1 MLIST
6 RTTVLAAALLGAGVL
21 FAAVPAQA
29 TAGAAVGSCFYVDN
43 YTAGTLGDCWHLD
56 DTFSESGVSIW
67 NSAVGHGTVLGTGQA
82 GEVFYATGFSS
93 GDTFTCDNG
102 VKAVYW
108 YTGTDEA
115 TGVSGAVP
123 DCYLDQGPT
132 G

>member
-1 MLIST
+1 
-6 RTTVLAAALLGAGVL
+6 
-21 FAAVPAQA
+21 
-29 TAGAAVGSCFYVDN
+29 VDN

-67 NSAVGHGTVLGTGQA
+67 NSATGHATVLGTGRA
-82 GEVFYATGFSS
+82 GDVFYATGFTS
-93 GDTFTCDNG
+93 GDHFTCDNG
-102 VKAVYW
+102 VTAVYW
-108 YTGTDEA
+108 YTGTDRA